1 MPQDPRWIGLWD
13 RRAGIRRPLAGRL
26 VDQRPVEGCGSRVV
40 VSEQSQICSK
50 CGSTEL
56 RWVTLRHQVPVD
68 VLQCQRCSNAEV
80 EEDWVVPLMPLVA
93 GRCMNCGGN
102 RQADVCQNCGLSR
115 PDDDQVH
122 DELRQLIAPTHNLL
136 NAARAASRFGRR
148 LIALKLATAAA
159 AKNVDDQGDVAR
171 ALRVWLLSA
180 IGESTA
186 ALEDAKAWVEQSP
199 NPSHLAWASL
209 GQQQQH
215 AGFPGSA
222 ADAYLKALQ
231 KDPKQH
237 RLRAARSAIL
247 MQMNREGQAAEEACQ
262 VFEAR
267 ADDHSIAIALQV
279 AEKLCYEMES
289 AFRDD
294 EISRLLAR
302 AGAYVDRSAH
312 MLAHRARLAALNGD
326 ESGARKDLKKA
337 RRINP
342 DLEIYERI
350 ELQVKPQRNSWWR
363 W

>member
-1 MPQDPRWIGLWD
+1 M
-13 RRAGIRRPLAGRL
+13 
-26 VDQRPVEGCGSRVV
+26 
-40 VSEQSQICSK
+40 
-50 CGSTEL
+50 
-56 RWVTLRHQVPVD
+56 TLRHQVPVD
-68 VLQCQRCSNAEV
+68 VLQCQRCGHPEV
-80 EEDWVVPLMPLVA
+80 EEDWVVPLMPMVA
-93 GRCMNCGGN
+93 GRCMNCGG
-102 RQADVCQNCGLSR
+102 RRSGDVCTNCGLAR
-115 PDDDQVH
+115 AEDEQVH

-136 NAARAASRFGRR
+136 NAARAASRQGRR

-159 AKNVDDQGDVAR
+159 AKNVENQGDVAR

-180 IGESTA
+180 IGEAGS

-199 NPSHLAWASL
+199 NPSALAWASL

-231 KDPKQH
+231 EDPTQH
-237 RLRAARSAIL
+237 RLRAARAQIL
-247 MQMNREGQAAEEACQ
+247 MQMSREGQAAEEACQ
-262 VFEAR
+262 VFEAK

-279 AEKLCYEMES
+279 AEKLCYKMET

-294 EISRLLAR
+294 EISRLLQR
-302 AGAYVDRSAH
+302 CGAYAERSAH
-312 MLAHRARLAALNGD
+312 LLAHRARLAALNGD